1 MVNIG
6 VQQNGD
12 DFFAVINNP
21 SINYRLV
28 GAAFRARKDF
38 DAYGRAVAD
47 AKDWQA
53 KFVKAGIKA
62 NLVDVVS

>member
-1 MVNIG
+1 MVNIT

-12 DFFAVINNP
+12 DFFTVINNP
-21 SINYRLV
+21 GINYRLV

-38 DAYGRAVAD
+38 DAYSRAVAD

-53 KFVKAGIKA
+53 KFIQAGIKA
-62 NLVDVVS
+62 NLVDVVA